1 MHRKSFAAVMLCVI
15 TLFICTSC
23 AKSGGGILAKNPDL
37 SRPFRSSVKIQAG
50 ELELDGTVKRYGMG
64 IWEMTVNSPETLAGL
79 SLTGSD
85 NGVSASLG
93 DLKLEVPMENI
104 NDKAVFA
111 LIFKAIDSAASAAES
126 GVLTCTDTND
136 GKVYSGE
143 FSFGTYTMT
152 FDPQSL
158 ALTKIEIPE
167 AAICSEFTD
176 FVIISGGTETVT
188 ETTVTET
195 TVTETSAK

>member
-1 MHRKSFAAVMLCVI
+1 MRGKFAAIILCVV

-23 AKSGGGILAKNPDL
+23 NKSGGGILSKSPDL
-37 SRPFRSSVKIQAG
+37 SKPFQSSVKIQAG

-85 NGVSASLG
+85 SGVTASLG
-93 DLKLEVPMENI
+93 DLKLEVPIENV

-111 LIFKAIDSAASAAES
+111 LIFKAIDNAASAAES

-195 TVTETSAK
+195 TVTEASAR

>member
-1 MHRKSFAAVMLCVI
+1 MRGKFAAIILCVV

-23 AKSGGGILAKNPDL
+23 NKNGGGILSKNPDL
-37 SRPFRSSVKIQAG
+37 SKPFQSSVKIQAG

-85 NGVSASLG
+85 SGVTASLG
-93 DLKLEVPMENI
+93 DLKLEVPIENV

-111 LIFKAIDSAASAAES
+111 LIFKAIDNAASAAES

-188 ETTVTET
+188 ETTVTEA
-195 TVTETSAK
+195 SAR